1 MSIETIIFDIDGTLV
16 LLPINWDRIA
26 SEIRRVSNG
35 NAKSFLGFLAKYHNS
50 EKFWYIHRILEEE
63 EIKAVNNMMILD
75 DLSDIKSLCNVKKIG
90 FVTMQSRRAAEEIV
104 KRLEL
109 DKCLDILVT
118 REYAATRAMQL
129 SIVINRLGTEPR
141 NTLFIGDKIADA
153 IASILNN
160 INAIIV
166 MRNPI
171 SMRISDTDYL
181 DEDLEVFG
189 IPITRS
195 LREAIEIAKK
205 LYNI

>member
-16 LLPINWDRIA
+16 LLPINWDRIT

-50 EKFWYIHRILEEE
+50 EQFWYIHRILEEE
-63 EIKAVNNMMILD
+63 EIRAVNNMMILD
-75 DLSDIKSLCNVKKIG
+75 DLSNIKSFCNVKKIG

-104 KRLEL
+104 RRLEL

-129 SIVINRLGTEPR
+129 SIAINKLGVEPR

-189 IPITRS
+189 IPIARS

-205 LYNI
+205 LYKI